1 MRSANQESSPYI
13 QVQGAKNSR
22 SKKETKPIG
31 QKERIMKM
39 NNTMTLNLNEMEMVN
54 GGWDLWGSV
63 KGALIGAGSGAVVG
77 AIGGAILAGGI
88 GAVPGALGGATAGAI
103 GGFLAGGQAVE

>member
-1 MRSANQESSPYI
+1 
-13 QVQGAKNSR
+13 
-22 SKKETKPIG
+22 
-31 QKERIMKM
+31 M
-39 NNTMTLNLNEMEMVN
+39 NTNMMELNLDEMEMVN

-88 GAVPGALGGATAGAI
+88 GAVPGALGGATASAI
-103 GGFLAGGQAVE
+103 GGFLAGGQEVE